1 MEDNPFTMVVKTT
14 EEPLQEETSDNNE
27 TSEIVTVP
35 LTSLY
40 SSIVIIVLEIACI
53 IVSAFVTRRL
63 TNKSN

>member
-1 MEDNPFTMVVKTT
+1 MMVVKTT
-14 EEPLQEETSDNNE
+14 EESLQEETSDNNE

-40 SSIVIIVLEIACI
+40 GSIVIIVLEIACI

>member
-1 MEDNPFTMVVKTT
+1 MMVVKTT

-35 LTSLY
+35 STFLY
-40 SSIVIIVLEIACI
+40 GSIVIIVLEIACI

>member
-1 MEDNPFTMVVKTT
+1 MMVVKTT

-40 SSIVIIVLEIACI
+40 GSIVIIVLEIACI

>member
-1 MEDNPFTMVVKTT
+1 MMVVETT

-40 SSIVIIVLEIACI
+40 GSIVIIVLEIACI

>member
-1 MEDNPFTMVVKTT
+1 MEDNPFMMVVETT

-40 SSIVIIVLEIACI
+40 GSIVIIVLEIACI

>member
-40 SSIVIIVLEIACI
+40 GSIVIIVLEIACI

>member
-1 MEDNPFTMVVKTT
+1 MEDNQFMMVVKTT

-40 SSIVIIVLEIACI
+40 GSIVIIVLEIACI

>member
-1 MEDNPFTMVVKTT
+1 MEDNPFMMVVKTT
-14 EEPLQEETSDNNE
+14 EESLQEETSDNNE

-35 LTSLY
+35 STSLY
-40 SSIVIIVLEIACI
+40 GSIVIIVLEIACI

>member
-1 MEDNPFTMVVKTT
+1 MEDNPFMMVVKTT

-40 SSIVIIVLEIACI
+40 GSIVIIVLEIACI

>member
-1 MEDNPFTMVVKTT
+1 MEDNPFMMVVKTT
-14 EEPLQEETSDNNE
+14 EESLQEETSDNNE

-40 SSIVIIVLEIACI
+40 GSIVIIVLEIACI

>member
-1 MEDNPFTMVVKTT
+1 MMVVKTT

-40 SSIVIIVLEIACI
+40 GSIVIIVLEIACS